1 MLHRWKSSNQSQE
14 GLNKTSEI
22 IESNPLISQIKR
34 IHQNVDIFGGGR
46 GVSSLLNKGESLC
59 NTYSSLCSSHMF
71 SQRPGCIMGPTR
83 ACLDRAPDLLK
94 STSKAM
100 QVCCEIWHWQGV
112 SPSTVP
118 SRTGSGIQVY
128 AWQAHGDFGL
138 TTWPGQC
145 EERKALLAP
154 DGHPQ
159 PRPFSPNPTVQ

>member
-1 MLHRWKSSNQSQE
+1 MEVFKSEPGRAEQDLRDYWVQPTHFSDKE
-14 GLNKTSEI
+14 
-22 IESNPLISQIKR
+22 NPSKCWYIW
-34 IHQNVDIFGGGR
+34 GGR